1 MAIVSKNDPD
11 CVSTNKIIFVGNV
24 HLRNYTENDPL
35 YQLKPATL
43 ELVID
48 VIAPPGYEFV
58 AFHDIVLILE
68 ILGPVGAQFVEHS
81 GRNNYLWGVPHPSL
95 PNAWV
100 EVGIGAATPRLRI
113 RTTAGNLLSGPN
125 NGATYFVGI
134 AGVPADGA
142 LQFTA
147 FASANQVLAVASSCA
162 VTIADLHAGDD
173 LVGYLPSPP

>member
-1 MAIVSKNDPD
+1 MAIFSKNDLD

-24 HLRNYTENDPL
+24 HLRNYIENDPL

-58 AFHDIVLILE
+58 AFQNIILILE
-68 ILGPVGAQFVEHS
+68 ILEPNGAQFVEHS
-81 GRNNYLWGVPHPSL
+81 GRNNYLWGVPHPGM

-100 EVGIGAATPRLRI
+100 EMNIGAATPRLRI

-125 NGATYFVGI
+125 NGATYFIGV

-147 FASANQVLAVASSCA
+147 FASASQVLAVASSCA
-162 VTIADLHAGDD
+162 VTIADLHAGDS
-173 LVGYLPSPP
+173 LGGYLPSPT

>member
-1 MAIVSKNDPD
+1 MATVSKNDPD

-35 YQLKPATL
+35 HELNPATL

-48 VIAPPGYEFV
+48 VIAPPSYEFV

-68 ILGPVGAQFVEHS
+68 LVEPVGAQFVEHS
-81 GRNNYLWGVPHPSL
+81 GRNNYFWGVPHPTL

-100 EVGIGAATPRLRI
+100 EVGIGAPTPRLRI
-113 RTTAGNLLSGPN
+113 RTAKGNLLSGPN

-134 AGVPADGA
+134 NGVPPNGA
-142 LQFTA
+142 LRLTA

-162 VTIADLHAGDD
+162 VTIADLQSGDN
-173 LVGYLPSPP
+173 LVGYLPPAP